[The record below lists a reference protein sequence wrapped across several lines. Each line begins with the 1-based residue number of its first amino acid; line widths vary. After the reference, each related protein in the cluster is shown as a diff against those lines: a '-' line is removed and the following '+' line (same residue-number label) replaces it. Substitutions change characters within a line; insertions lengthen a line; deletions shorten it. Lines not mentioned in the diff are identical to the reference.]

1 MQKVIGLLSPTNET
15 KPITKKEACE
25 ILNIAYNTSRLD
37 KIIADYHDNVEYV
50 AKRKKMNRGK
60 PATNEEITEIVTG
73 YLRGEP
79 IADIA
84 KSLYRSPAFVKS
96 LIERVGVPERVS
108 GEDGT
113 IVDYLPEQCTSESFN
128 VGDIVWSAKY
138 HSAAIIEDEI
148 SVDYQA
154 ERPGYLDVNY
164 EKKYS
169 SKCYGIYV
177 LTRKEE
183 DSVYEK
189 RKAGFSAFALAYD
202 LGSLEHLKQ
211 YGVNLSNI

>member
-1 MQKVIGLLSPTNET
+1 VLKVIGLLSPTNET

-37 KIIADYHDNVEYV
+37 KIIADYHDNVDYV

-60 PATNEEITEIVTG
+60 SATNEEITEIVTG

-79 IADIA
+79 IADTA

-96 LIERVGVPERVS
+96 LIERVGVPERVT
-108 GEDGT
+108 GEEGPL
-113 IVDYLPEQCTSESFN
+113 IDYLPEQCTSESFN

-148 SVDYQA
+148 SVNYQA
-154 ERPGYLDVNY
+154 ERLGYLDVNY

-169 SKCYGIYV
+169 SKCYAIYV
-177 LTRKEE
+177 LTRNEG
-183 DSVYEK
+183 DNVYEK

-211 YGVNLSNI
+211 YGVDLSNI

>member
-1 MQKVIGLLSPTNET
+1 MLKVIGLLSPTNET

-79 IADIA
+79 IADTA

-96 LIERVGVPERVS
+96 LIERVGVPERVT

-113 IVDYLPEQCTSESFN
+113 LIDYLP
-128 VGDIVWSAKY
+128 
-138 HSAAIIEDEI
+138 
-148 SVDYQA
+148 
-154 ERPGYLDVNY
+154 
-164 EKKYS
+164 
-169 SKCYGIYV
+169 
-177 LTRKEE
+177 
-183 DSVYEK
+183 
-189 RKAGFSAFALAYD
+189 
-202 LGSLEHLKQ
+202 
-211 YGVNLSNI
+211 